1 MSTTDVVIAGG
12 GIIGAACARSAARR
26 GLKVVVCDQGPL
38 PGAATPASAG
48 MLAAQI
54 EPDDDAM
61 LSLAVRARDL
71 YDPLATDLRDAT
83 GIDIGLWRSGI
94 LSVAFDDARANDLQA
109 AVARQRQAGLRCD
122 WLTAGEI
129 RQGWPGV
136 AVDCV
141 GGLFAPE
148 DGALDPDALHRAL
161 MADALAQGAERRPV
175 RVTALRREGT
185 RVIGVA
191 TSGGDIAAPNVVIAA
206 GAWAPQI
213 AGLPND
219 LAVDPVRGQLAS
231 MPWPAPAPRA
241 IVFDRH
247 CYALARGGEA
257 ILGSTMEHV
266 GFDASVTE
274 DGLARLRQAA
284 GRLLP
289 WLADRPFVRSWAGL
303 RPIAPD
309 GRPSVGPDAAVEGL
323 WYATGHGRQGI
334 LLAALTGEIIGSLL
348 NKEETEIDWTPM
360 RPRI

>member
-1 MSTTDVVIAGG
+1 
-12 GIIGAACARSAARR
+12 
-26 GLKVVVCDQGPL
+26 
-38 PGAATPASAG
+38 

-54 EPDDDAM
+54 EPDDEPM
-61 LSLAVRARDL
+61 LGLGVRARDL
-71 YDPLATDLRDAT
+71 YDPLATELRDST
-83 GIDIGLWRSGI
+83 GIDIRLWRSGI
-94 LSVAFDDARANDLQA
+94 LSVAFDEGRADELQA

-136 AVDCV
+136 AVDCI

-148 DGALDPDALHRAL
+148 DGALDPGALHRAL
-161 MADALAQGAERRPV
+161 MADAVAHGAERRPV
-175 RVTALRREGT
+175 RVTTLRREGT
-185 RVIGVA
+185 RVTGVA
-191 TSGGDIAAPNVVIAA
+191 TSGGDIAAPHVVVAA

-231 MPWPAPAPRA
+231 VPWPTPAPRA
-241 IVFDRH
+241 IVFERH
-247 CYALARGGEA
+247 CYALARGDEA

-289 WLADRPFVRSWAGL
+289 WLADRPFTRSWAGL
-303 RPIAPD
+303 RPVASD
-309 GRPSVGPDAAVEGL
+309 GLPSVGPDPAVEGL
-323 WYATGHGRQGI
+323 WFAIGHGRQGI
-334 LLAALTGEIIGSLL
+334 LLAALTGEIIGALL
-348 NKEETEIDWTPM
+348 NREETDIDWTPM
-360 RPRI
+360 RPRA